1 MTLFGSMRVKYLA
14 KINVS
19 TLPEDTDPD
28 CEIHYLDISSVGL
41 GQMQNEPEILT
52 FAAAP
57 SRARRLVQ
65 DGDTIV
71 STVRTYLRAVLPI
84 RDPHPSLVVSTGFAV
99 LTPESKIDPR
109 YFAWVIQSDV
119 FIEEVVARSVGV
131 SYPGINA
138 SQIGDIQ
145 IPITDIQ
152 TQCNIANYLDR
163 ETARIDSLI
172 EKKQRLVEL
181 ASELVGSKIESVLS
195 SFVSN
200 CPRPSLAYVLST
212 PITDGPH
219 ETPEF
224 VESGVPFLSVD
235 NIQNSQIDFSETRFI
250 SCEENI
256 RFSRKSKPISG
267 DVLVTKAASVGK
279 VALVATDLE
288 FNVWSPIAILRPN
301 REILTSEYLWWLFR
315 SPRIQM
321 QLQLYATSNT
331 QQNIS
336 MSDLS
341 SIRLDVP
348 SLDVQVMCVNQL
360 NEVEVWSRNLMGKI
374 LKDIDLLVERRKA
387 LITSAVTGKLEIPE
401 VAA

>member
-1 MTLFGSMRVKYLA
+1 VTLFGSMRVKYLA

>member
-41 GQMQNEPEILT
+41 GQMQNDPEILT

-99 LTPESKIDPR
+99 LTPESKVDPR
-109 YFAWVIQSDV
+109 YFAWVIQSDI

-145 IPITDIQ
+145 IPITDLQ

-163 ETARIDSLI
+163 ETARINSLI
-172 EKKQRLVEL
+172 EKKQRMVEL

-250 SCEENI
+250 SSEENI

-387 LITSAVTGKLEIPE
+387 LITSAVTGELEIPE